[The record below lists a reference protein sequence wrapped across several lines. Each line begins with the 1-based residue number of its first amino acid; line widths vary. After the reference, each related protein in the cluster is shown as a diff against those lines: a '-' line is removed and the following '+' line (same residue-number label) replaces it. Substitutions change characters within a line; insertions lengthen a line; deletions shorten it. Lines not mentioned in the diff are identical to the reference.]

1 MRLIDVDELL
11 KTNIHIVGSIM
22 TSSGKIQNIDAIQ
35 VIEIENAPTIDAVP
49 VKHGKWLSGE
59 LDFCNCSVCGNEIP
73 EHAISPYCD
82 ECGAKMDGE
91 E

>member
-1 MRLIDVDELL
+1 MAEYIEREKLIKKIDDYFSKTDPNGQEQIGVLKCRGIIREMPPADV
-11 KTNIHIVGSIM
+11 
-22 TSSGKIQNIDAIQ
+22 A
-35 VIEIENAPTIDAVP
+35 P
-49 VKHGKWLSGE
+49 VKHRKWLAGE
-59 LDFCNCSVCGNEIP
+59 LDFCVCSVCGNEIP